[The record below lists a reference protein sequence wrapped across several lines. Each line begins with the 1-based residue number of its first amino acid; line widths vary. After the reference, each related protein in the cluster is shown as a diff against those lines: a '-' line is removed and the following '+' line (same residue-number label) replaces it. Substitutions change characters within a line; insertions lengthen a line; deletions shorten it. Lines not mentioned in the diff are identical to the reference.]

1 MTMDSSEP
9 ERREIS
15 LRTVF
20 AACTTDNKQVA
31 RMWLYYTLFYWM
43 LPTLIVMF
51 GLVVAKRSV
60 NIVDLVIHGEFLIYS
75 ITLVASSTRLI
86 VKDIPGSDPFVNR
99 QGFNLAA
106 QVMIF
111 PAIFTYG
118 LVRYIGLTASPDSV
132 SKPIVVGY
140 SVLLLVAS
148 FGFSFLVFLIDAQRS
163 SNTTAR
169 QASHDIRHAPD
180 KLIHDFDEIQ
190 GPPPEAA
197 PQPEAATVPAS
208 TQVEI
213 VEVAEVGAKLETDFN
228 KLEGDGQ

>member
-1 MTMDSSEP
+1 MTIDSSEP
-9 ERREIS
+9 EKKEIS
-15 LRTVF
+15 LRTVI

-51 GLVVAKRSV
+51 GFLVAKRSV
-60 NIVDLVIHGEFLIYS
+60 NVIDLVIHGEFLIYS

-106 QVMIF
+106 HVMIF

-118 LVRYIGLTASPDSV
+118 LVRYIGLTASPDAV

-140 SVLLLVAS
+140 SVLLLIAS

-169 QASHDIRHAPD
+169 QAAESIRHAPD

-190 GPPPEAA
+190 GPPPEAT

-208 TQVEI
+208 TEVEI
-213 VEVAEVGAKLETDFN
+213 VEVAEVEAKLETDFN
-228 KLEGDGQ
+228 KLEGGQ

>member
-1 MTMDSSEP
+1 MTMDSSESGQK
-9 ERREIS
+9 EVS
-15 LRTVF
+15 LRTVI

-31 RMWLYYTLFYWM
+31 RMWLYYTVFYWM

-51 GLVVAKRSV
+51 GFLVAKRSV
-60 NIVDLVIHGEFLIYS
+60 NVVDLVIHGEFLIYS

-86 VKDIPGSDPFVNR
+86 AKDTPGSDPFVNR
-99 QGFNLAA
+99 QAFNLVAH
-106 QVMIF
+106 VMIF

-118 LVRYIGLTASPDSV
+118 LVRYIGLTSSPDAV

-140 SVLLLVAS
+140 SVLLLLAS

-169 QASHDIRHAPD
+169 QASENIRHAPD

-190 GPPPEAA
+190 GPPPET
-197 PQPEAATVPAS
+197 PSEPEATAS
-208 TQVEI
+208 VSTDGDPVESS
-213 VEVAEVGAKLETDFN
+213 AAKLETDFN
-228 KLEGDGQ
+228 KLEGRQ